1 MANHGGFMDIILAH
15 KTEILAVL
23 LAVSELLA
31 AIPAVKSNSVF
42 QLVFG
47 VLKKIKEFATK

>member
-1 MANHGGFMDIILAH
+1 MEVIIEH

-31 AIPAVKSNSVF
+31 VVPAIKANSLF
-42 QLVFG
+42 QLAVG
-47 VLKKIKEFATK
+47 LIKKIAGK

>member
-1 MANHGGFMDIILAH
+1 MEVILAH

-31 AIPAVKSNSVF
+31 AIPEIKANSIF
-42 QLVFG
+42 QLAWG
-47 VLKKIKEFATK
+47 MIKKFAGK

>member
-1 MANHGGFMDIILAH
+1 MEVIIEH

-31 AIPAVKSNSVF
+31 AIPAVKANSLF
-42 QLVFG
+42 QLAVG
-47 VLKKIKEFATK
+47 LIKKIAGK

>member
-1 MANHGGFMDIILAH
+1 MEVILAH

-31 AIPAVKSNSVF
+31 SVESIKSNSIF
-42 QLVFG
+42 QLV
-47 VLKKIKEFATK
+47 VSLLKKVSGK